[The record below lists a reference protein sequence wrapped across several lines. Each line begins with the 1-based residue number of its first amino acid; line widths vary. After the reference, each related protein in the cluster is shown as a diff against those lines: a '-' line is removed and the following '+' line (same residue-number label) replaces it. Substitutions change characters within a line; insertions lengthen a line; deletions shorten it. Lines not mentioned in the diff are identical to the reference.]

1 MHSKQSINLCQRMQ
15 GHKFLL
21 QTFRNG
27 KWEWGESGLQSRP
40 IKMRAPILYLANRWM
55 DSKMLLTPNRFSY
68 LVILLLVAFHW
79 IPQFIAQ
86 FCSICPFVC
95 PPLPLRLNCIN
106 LRDRAEAAA
115 AHLCP
120 CCHFSLLSPF
130 EETKW
135 RSKKV
140 IKPWILIENGTF
152 EGFSLKSKLFL
163 YRNKTFWFIKLCSMS
178 KDGRDSATL
187 ILMKISHFDRTA
199 L

>member
-1 MHSKQSINLCQRMQ
+1 MI
-15 GHKFLL
+15 
-21 QTFRNG
+21 
-27 KWEWGESGLQSRP
+27 QSRP
-40 IKMRAPILYLANRWM
+40 IKMRASILYLANRWM

-120 CCHFSLLSPF
+120 CVTVQGQVGLH
-130 EETKW
+130 
-135 RSKKV
+135 SKNFNYSVKFV
-140 IKPWILIENGTF
+140 SSQIYFHQTFQLESSKGTGRTFRRNPGRAAYNNIKIL
-152 EGFSLKSKLFL
+152 
-163 YRNKTFWFIKLCSMS
+163 
-178 KDGRDSATL
+178 
-187 ILMKISHFDRTA
+187 
-199 L
+199 

>member
-1 MHSKQSINLCQRMQ
+1 
-15 GHKFLL
+15 
-21 QTFRNG
+21 
-27 KWEWGESGLQSRP
+27 
-40 IKMRAPILYLANRWM
+40 M
-55 DSKMLLTPNRFSY
+55 DSKILLTPNRFLY
-68 LVILLLVAFHW
+68 LMIVWLLPFYWILKSKAHFW
-79 IPQFIAQ
+79 F
-86 FCSICPFVC
+86 ICPFLC
-95 PPLPLRLNCIN
+95 PPLFLLKNCIN

-140 IKPWILIENGTF
+140 IKPWIDIENGKF
-152 EGFSLKSKLFL
+152 ECFSLNSKLFL
-163 YRNKTFWFIKLCSMS
+163 NKNKTFWLTKLFSMS
-178 KDGRDSATL
+178 RDGRDSATL

>member
-1 MHSKQSINLCQRMQ
+1 
-15 GHKFLL
+15 
-21 QTFRNG
+21 
-27 KWEWGESGLQSRP
+27 
-40 IKMRAPILYLANRWM
+40 MRAPILYLANRWM
-55 DSKMLLTPNRFSY
+55 DSKMLLTPNRFLY
-68 LVILLLVAFHW
+68 LMVGLLLPFYW
-79 IPQFIAQ
+79 ILKSKAHFWL
-86 FCSICPFVC
+86 ICPFVC
-95 PPLPLRLNCIN
+95 PPLFLIKNFIN

-199 L
+199 LYAYWVWHSL

>member
-1 MHSKQSINLCQRMQ
+1 MPTAFYTATNS
-15 GHKFLL
+15 FLHL
-21 QTFRNG
+21 R
-27 KWEWGESGLQSRP
+27 R
-40 IKMRAPILYLANRWM
+40 
-55 DSKMLLTPNRFSY
+55 
-68 LVILLLVAFHW
+68 VLLLPFGW

-199 L
+199 LWLPLKASSGSSSMTVKRKGMIFWTKSNPIFSLWTENVFIEQPQ

>member
-1 MHSKQSINLCQRMQ
+1 MILYFSVT
-15 GHKFLL
+15 FLQL
-21 QTFRNG
+21 
-27 KWEWGESGLQSRP
+27 ESRP
-40 IKMRAPILYLANRWM
+40 IKIRAPILYLANRWM

>member
-1 MHSKQSINLCQRMQ
+1 M
-15 GHKFLL
+15 G
-21 QTFRNG
+21 
-27 KWEWGESGLQSRP
+27 
-40 IKMRAPILYLANRWM
+40 APILHLANRWI

-68 LVILLLVAFHW
+68 LVILLTVAFHW

-178 KDGRDSATL
+178 KDCRDSATL
-187 ILMKISHFDRTA
+187 FLIKCSQFNIYQIFPDCKAFILQYIFKMYQEGLWWWGLYLEPQYQHYQRIPQ
-199 L
+199 

>member
-1 MHSKQSINLCQRMQ
+1 MVWSSKSTEPSYQN
-15 GHKFLL
+15 
-21 QTFRNG
+21 
-27 KWEWGESGLQSRP
+27 ESSDSVSRKP
-40 IKMRAPILYLANRWM
+40 LDGFKIAFNTK
-55 DSKMLLTPNRFSY
+55 
-68 LVILLLVAFHW
+68 AFHW

-86 FCSICPFVC
+86 ICSICQFVC
-95 PPLPLRLNCIN
+95 PPPSMRQNCIN
-106 LRDRAEAAA
+106 LRDRAEAAS

-120 CCHFSLLSPF
+120 CCHFYLLSPF

-187 ILMKISHFDRTA
+187 ILMKISHLDRTA